1 MKLLA
6 TRLDGRAVSKK
17 ILADLKQTIAELAQ
31 QDVTP
36 TLAVVL
42 VGSNPASE
50 VYVRNKQRRAEDIGV
65 RSLMFRMPEAT
76 TQADLLAKVAEL
88 NHDPDID
95 AILVQL
101 PLPAGLDE
109 QAVIDAIDPDKD
121 VDGFSP
127 VSVGRLWANEPT
139 VVASTPYGIMAL
151 LDAYDIDVA
160 GKRVVIIG
168 RSNIVGRPLAGL
180 MVNHDAT
187 VTIAHSKTRDLKQL
201 AKEADILVV
210 AVGVPHFIGAD
221 ALKPGAVVIDV
232 GFSRG
237 ADGKLLGDV
246 DEGAVAP
253 IASAI
258 TPVPGGVGPMTIA
271 SLMAQTVTLAKR
283 RANG

>member
-1 MKLLA
+1 MA

-31 QDVTP
+31 HDVTP
-36 TLAVVL
+36 TFAVVL

-221 ALKPGAVVIDV
+221 AVKPGAVVIDV
-232 GFSRG
+232 GISRG

-246 DEGAVAP
+246 DEAAVAP

>member
-1 MKLLA
+1 MA

-76 TQADLLAKVAEL
+76 TQADLLAKIAEL

-127 VSVGRLWANEPT
+127 ISVGRLWANEPT

-221 ALKPGAVVIDV
+221 AVKPGAVVIDV
-232 GFSRG
+232 GISRG

-246 DEGAVAP
+246 DEAAVAP

>member
-1 MKLLA
+1 MA

-76 TQADLLAKVAEL
+76 TQADLLAKIAEL

-210 AVGVPHFIGAD
+210 AVGVPHFVGAD
-221 ALKPGAVVIDV
+221 AVKPGAVVIDV
-232 GFSRG
+232 GISRG

-246 DEGAVAP
+246 DEAAVAP

>member
-1 MKLLA
+1 MA

-151 LDAYDIDVA
+151 LDAYDIDVS

-221 ALKPGAVVIDV
+221 AVKPGAVVIDV
-232 GFSRG
+232 GISRG

-246 DEGAVAP
+246 DEAAVAP

>member
-1 MKLLA
+1 
-6 TRLDGRAVSKK
+6 
-17 ILADLKQTIAELAQ
+17 
-31 QDVTP
+31 
-36 TLAVVL
+36 
-42 VGSNPASE
+42 
-50 VYVRNKQRRAEDIGV
+50 EDIGV

-221 ALKPGAVVIDV
+221 AVKPGAVVIDV
-232 GFSRG
+232 GISRG
-237 ADGKLLGDV
+237 ADGKVLGDV
-246 DEGAVAP
+246 DEAAVAP

>member
-1 MKLLA
+1 MA

-127 VSVGRLWANEPT
+127 ISVGRLWANEPT

-221 ALKPGAVVIDV
+221 AVKPGAVVIDV
-232 GFSRG
+232 GISRG

-246 DEGAVAP
+246 DEAAVAP

-258 TPVPGGVGPMTIA
+258 TPVPSGVGPMTIA

>member
-1 MKLLA
+1 MA

-31 QDVTP
+31 HDVMP

-221 ALKPGAVVIDV
+221 AVKPGAVVIDV
-232 GFSRG
+232 GISRG

-246 DEGAVAP
+246 DEAAVAP

>member
-1 MKLLA
+1 MA

-109 QAVIDAIDPDKD
+109 QAVIDAIGPDKD

-221 ALKPGAVVIDV
+221 AVKPGAVVIDV
-232 GFSRG
+232 GISRG

-246 DEGAVAP
+246 DEAAVAP

>member
-1 MKLLA
+1 MA

-187 VTIAHSKTRDLKQL
+187 VTIAHSKTRDLEQL

-221 ALKPGAVVIDV
+221 AVKPGAVVIDV
-232 GFSRG
+232 GISRG

-246 DEGAVAP
+246 DEAAVAP

>member
-1 MKLLA
+1 MA

-42 VGSNPASE
+42 VGLNPASE

-65 RSLMFRMPEAT
+65 RSLIFRMPEAT
-76 TQADLLAKVAEL
+76 TQVDLLAKVAEL

-95 AILVQL
+95 AILVQV

-210 AVGVPHFIGAD
+210 AVGVPHFVGAD
-221 ALKPGAVVIDV
+221 AVKPGAVVIDV
-232 GFSRG
+232 GISRG

-246 DEGAVAP
+246 DEAAVAP

>member
-1 MKLLA
+1 MA
-6 TRLDGRAVSKK
+6 TRLDGRVVSKK
-17 ILADLKQTIAELAQ
+17 ILGELKQTVAKLAQ

-42 VGSNPASE
+42 VGSDPASE
-50 VYVRNKQRRAEDIGV
+50 VYVRNKQRRAEEIGV
-65 RSLMFRMPEAT
+65 RSLMYRLPEDT
-76 TQADLLAKVAEL
+76 SQMTLLAKVAEL
-88 NHDPDID
+88 NQDPDVD

-109 QAVIDAIDPDKD
+109 RAVIDAIDPDKD

-127 VSVGRLWANEPT
+127 VSVGRLWTNEPT

-160 GKRVVIIG
+160 GQRVVIVG

-187 VTIAHSKTRDLKQL
+187 VTIAHSKTRNLKQL
-201 AKEADILVV
+201 TREADILVV
-210 AVGVPHFIGAD
+210 AVGRPHFIGAD
-221 ALKPGAVVIDV
+221 AVKPGATVIDV
-232 GFSRG
+232 GTSRG
-237 ADGKLLGDV
+237 ADGKLHGDV
-246 DEGAVAP
+246 DDDTVAP
-253 IASAI
+253 IAGAL

-271 SLMAQTVTLAKR
+271 SLMAQTVALAKR
-283 RANG
+283 RLHG

>member
-1 MKLLA
+1 MA
-6 TRLDGRAVSKK
+6 TRLDGRVVSKK
-17 ILADLKQTIAELAQ
+17 ILGELKQTVAKLAQ

-42 VGSNPASE
+42 VGSDPASE
-50 VYVRNKQRRAEDIGV
+50 VYVRNKQRRAEEIGV
-65 RSLMFRMPEAT
+65 RSLMYRLPEDT
-76 TQADLLAKVAEL
+76 SQMTLLAKVAEL
-88 NHDPDID
+88 NQDPDVD

-109 QAVIDAIDPDKD
+109 RAVIDAIDPNKD

-127 VSVGRLWANEPT
+127 VSVGRLWTNEPT

-160 GKRVVIIG
+160 GQRVVIVG

-187 VTIAHSKTRDLKQL
+187 VTIAHSKTRNLKQL
-201 AKEADILVV
+201 TREADILVV
-210 AVGVPHFIGAD
+210 AVGRPHFIGAD
-221 ALKPGAVVIDV
+221 AVKPGATVIDV
-232 GFSRG
+232 GISRG
-237 ADGKLLGDV
+237 ADGKLQGDV
-246 DEGAVAP
+246 DDDTVAP
-253 IASAI
+253 IAGAL

-271 SLMAQTVTLAKR
+271 SLMAQTVALAKR
-283 RANG
+283 RLHG

>member
-1 MKLLA
+1 MA

-17 ILADLKQTIAELAQ
+17 ILADLKQTITELAQ
-31 QDVTP
+31 HDVTP

-221 ALKPGAVVIDV
+221 AVKPGAVVVDV
-232 GFSRG
+232 GISRG

-246 DEGAVAP
+246 DEAAVAP

>member
-1 MKLLA
+1 MA

-221 ALKPGAVVIDV
+221 AVKPGAVVIDV
-232 GFSRG
+232 GISRG

-246 DEGAVAP
+246 DEAAVAP

-258 TPVPGGVGPMTIA
+258 TPVPGGVGPLTIA
-271 SLMAQTVTLAKR
+271 SLMAPTVTLAKR
-283 RANG
+283 PANG

>member
-1 MKLLA
+1 ME

-221 ALKPGAVVIDV
+221 AVKPGAVVIDV
-232 GFSRG
+232 GISRG

-246 DEGAVAP
+246 DEAAVAP

>member
-1 MKLLA
+1 VKLLA

-221 ALKPGAVVIDV
+221 AVKPGAVVIDV
-232 GFSRG
+232 GISRG

-246 DEGAVAP
+246 DEAAVAP

>member
-1 MKLLA
+1 MA

-31 QDVTP
+31 HDVPP

-221 ALKPGAVVIDV
+221 AVKPGAVVIDV
-232 GFSRG
+232 GISRG

-246 DEGAVAP
+246 DEAAVAP

>member
-1 MKLLA
+1 MA

-201 AKEADILVV
+201 AKEANILVV

-221 ALKPGAVVIDV
+221 AVKPGAVVIDV
-232 GFSRG
+232 GISRG

-246 DEGAVAP
+246 DEAAVAP

>member
-1 MKLLA
+1 MA

-109 QAVIDAIDPDKD
+109 QTVIDAIDPDKD

-221 ALKPGAVVIDV
+221 AVKPGAVVIDV
-232 GFSRG
+232 GISRG

-246 DEGAVAP
+246 DEAAVAP

>member
-1 MKLLA
+1 MA

-221 ALKPGAVVIDV
+221 AVKPGAVVIDV
-232 GFSRG
+232 GISRG

-246 DEGAVAP
+246 DEAAVAP

>member
-1 MKLLA
+1 MA

-210 AVGVPHFIGAD
+210 AVGVPHFVGAD
-221 ALKPGAVVIDV
+221 AVKPGAVVIDV
-232 GFSRG
+232 GISRG

-246 DEGAVAP
+246 DEAAVAP

>member
-1 MKLLA
+1 MA

-127 VSVGRLWANEPT
+127 ISVGRLWANEPT

-221 ALKPGAVVIDV
+221 AVKPGAVVIDV
-232 GFSRG
+232 GISRG

-246 DEGAVAP
+246 DEAAVAP

>member
-1 MKLLA
+1 MA

-221 ALKPGAVVIDV
+221 AVKPGAVVIDV
-232 GFSRG
+232 GISRG
-237 ADGKLLGDV
+237 ADGELLGDV
-246 DEGAVAP
+246 DEAAVAP

>member
-1 MKLLA
+1 MA

-31 QDVTP
+31 HDVMP

-109 QAVIDAIDPDKD
+109 KAVIDAIDPDKD

-151 LDAYDIDVA
+151 LEAYDIDVA

-210 AVGVPHFIGAD
+210 AVGVPHFVGAD
-221 ALKPGAVVIDV
+221 AVKPGAVVIDV
-232 GFSRG
+232 GISRG

-246 DEGAVAP
+246 DEAAVAP

>member
-1 MKLLA
+1 MA

-17 ILADLKQTIAELAQ
+17 ILADLKQTITELAQ
-31 QDVTP
+31 HDVTP

-221 ALKPGAVVIDV
+221 AVKPGAVVIDV
-232 GFSRG
+232 GISRG
-237 ADGKLLGDV
+237 ADGKVLGDV
-246 DEGAVAP
+246 DEAAVAP

>member
-1 MKLLA
+1 MA

-31 QDVTP
+31 HDVMP

-151 LDAYDIDVA
+151 LEAYDIDVA
-160 GKRVVIIG
+160 GKRVVIIS

-210 AVGVPHFIGAD
+210 AVGVPHFVGAD
-221 ALKPGAVVIDV
+221 AVKPGAVVIDV
-232 GFSRG
+232 GISRG

-246 DEGAVAP
+246 DEAAVAP

>member
-1 MKLLA
+1 MA

-101 PLPAGLDE
+101 PLPSGLDE

-187 VTIAHSKTRDLKQL
+187 VTIAHSKTCDLKQL

-221 ALKPGAVVIDV
+221 AVKPGAVVIDV
-232 GFSRG
+232 GISRG

-246 DEGAVAP
+246 DEAAVAP

>member
-1 MKLLA
+1 MA
-6 TRLDGRAVSKK
+6 TRLDGRVVSKK

-221 ALKPGAVVIDV
+221 AVKPGAVVIDV
-232 GFSRG
+232 GISRV

-246 DEGAVAP
+246 DEAAVAP

>member
-1 MKLLA
+1 MA

-221 ALKPGAVVIDV
+221 AVKPGAVVIDV
-232 GFSRG
+232 GISRG
-237 ADGKLLGDV
+237 ADGKVLGDV
-246 DEGAVAP
+246 DEAAVAP

>member
-1 MKLLA
+1 MA

-17 ILADLKQTIAELAQ
+17 ILADLKQTIAQLAHHE
-31 QDVTP
+31 VTQ

-221 ALKPGAVVIDV
+221 AVKPGAVVIDV
-232 GFSRG
+232 GISRG
-237 ADGKLLGDV
+237 ADGKVLGDV
-246 DEGAVAP
+246 DEAAVAP

>member
-1 MKLLA
+1 MA

-221 ALKPGAVVIDV
+221 AVKPGAVVIDV
-232 GFSRG
+232 GISRG

-246 DEGAVAP
+246 DEAAVAP

-258 TPVPGGVGPMTIA
+258 TPVPSGVGPMTIA

>member
-1 MKLLA
+1 MA
-6 TRLDGRAVSKK
+6 TRLDGRVVSKK

-221 ALKPGAVVIDV
+221 AVKPGAVVIDV
-232 GFSRG
+232 GISRG

-246 DEGAVAP
+246 DEAAVAP

>member
-1 MKLLA
+1 MA

-17 ILADLKQTIAELAQ
+17 ILADLKQTITELAQ
-31 QDVTP
+31 HDVTP

-221 ALKPGAVVIDV
+221 AVKPGAVVIDV
-232 GFSRG
+232 GISRG

-246 DEGAVAP
+246 DEAAVAP

>member
-1 MKLLA
+1 MA

-31 QDVTP
+31 HDVMP

-210 AVGVPHFIGAD
+210 AVGVPHFVGAD
-221 ALKPGAVVIDV
+221 AVKPGAVVIDV
-232 GFSRG
+232 GISRG

-246 DEGAVAP
+246 DEAAVAP